1 MLTGDRELSL
11 VIEWDELGL
20 TALSVNVNN
29 DGFYL
34 ILNVQ
39 GQESRLFNWTEVV
52 QILIDLEPDMFGD
65 LNDPDTWVFASW
77 MEYLGFQIPSWRI
90 REIEAMF
97 GKSWHKLV
105 KRHRNQYW
113 PERRNVRSEQ

>member
-1 MLTGDRELSL
+1 MGRELSL
-11 VIEWDELGL
+11 VVEWDELGL
-20 TALSVNVNN
+20 PALSVNVNN

-52 QILIDLEPDMFGD
+52 QILIDLEPDMFGE

-105 KRHRNQYW
+105 KPYCNPYW
-113 PERRNVRSEQ
+113 PERGNVRGEQ